1 LKPRQLADARED
13 LSYAPF
19 DTVAAT
25 EGSKVDACPDGRIDG
40 TVEGFT
46 QLCDDRLTAL
56 VGAFEV
62 AVIEPDHSHLC
73 EVEGEW
79 RLIVGDDEGD
89 WQPSTVAYGEFVE
102 DVGVAVGEVGDRG
115 LGLED
120 VIDHLQS
127 DLSWSRDLV
136 SADRGET
143 EFLGGAGDDELEDA
157 IGSVADIAAVFPDWR
172 DEEALGL

>member
-1 LKPRQLADARED
+1 MVTASTRLKNCSLKPRQLADARED

-56 VGAFEV
+56 VGAFE
-62 AVIEPDHSHLC
+62 
-73 EVEGEW
+73 
-79 RLIVGDDEGD
+79 
-89 WQPSTVAYGEFVE
+89 E